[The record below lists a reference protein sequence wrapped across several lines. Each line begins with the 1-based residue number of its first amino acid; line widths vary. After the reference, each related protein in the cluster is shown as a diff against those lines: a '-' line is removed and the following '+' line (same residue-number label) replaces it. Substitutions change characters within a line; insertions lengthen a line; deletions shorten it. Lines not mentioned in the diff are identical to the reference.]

1 METGLAGFVADVTD
15 ALVAEVAQY
24 FGQDIFEPAVPN
36 LFGLRVIGGNY
47 TVKTIVTD
55 VEGRTMLVAT
65 VFGCV
70 AVDAAQA
77 AHVFFRTQHGGDN
90 ELVEGET
97 FPLERVNKVAG
108 YFREQTLRTWYQ
120 IGNGVGE
127 MMHTIIRIVRDAHQ
141 FVFAVVGGF
150 PVGYPVDSQA
160 RGCGQLN
167 VIHVGKG
174 FIIIAYACYFGFDG
188 IPVFVVH
195 DERLSWV

>member
-1 METGLAGFVADVTD
+1 
-15 ALVAEVAQY
+15 
-24 FGQDIFEPAVPN
+24 
-36 LFGLRVIGGNY
+36 
-47 TVKTIVTD
+47 
-55 VEGRTMLVAT
+55 
-65 VFGCV
+65 
-70 AVDAAQA
+70 
-77 AHVFFRTQHGGDN
+77 
-90 ELVEGET
+90 
-97 FPLERVNKVAG
+97 
-108 YFREQTLRTWYQ
+108 
-120 IGNGVGE
+120 

-174 FIIIAYACYFGFDG
+174 FIIIAYG